1 MELNDVKVSSA
12 SDRDLF
18 VSFELAVSGKQ
29 ITHADLIEILATLTI
44 KNVFG
49 TGIDRR
55 KALGSL
61 YSEVQRKV
69 NTML

>member
-18 VSFELAVSGKQ
+18 IQFDLSVSGKQ

>member
-1 MELNDVKVSSA
+1 MEVNDVRVSSA
-12 SDRDLF
+12 ADSDLF
-18 VSFELAVSGKQ
+18 ISFELAVSGSK

-49 TGIDRR
+49 TGMERR
-55 KALGSL
+55 QALGSL

>member
-1 MELNDVKVSSA
+1 MELNDVKVSNS

-18 VSFELAVSGKQ
+18 IQFELAVSGKQ